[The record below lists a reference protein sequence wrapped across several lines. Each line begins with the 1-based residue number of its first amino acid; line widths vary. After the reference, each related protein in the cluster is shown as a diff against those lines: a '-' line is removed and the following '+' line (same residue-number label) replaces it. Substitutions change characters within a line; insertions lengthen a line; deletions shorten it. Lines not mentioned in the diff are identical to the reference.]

1 MSKIRQ
7 RTKNLLLAGLT
18 GATVTGVLA
27 TAVIGY
33 SWYKFQQT
41 KEAEELAAQQARKT
55 VLVVK
60 TDTPAGAPLSPE
72 DLVQKDMP
80 KDVIPVDVIDPKDT
94 IRKYA
99 KIDLH
104 ANTVLTTSM
113 LYEEGTTPKDLRNQE
128 FKLIQIPGDAKV
140 GQFVDVR
147 IKFPTGQ
154 DYILL
159 AKKKVESL
167 NGGVVVMQLGEKE
180 ILSFSSAIV
189 DAYLNNAQIY
199 ALTYV
204 EPTLQEPAIPTYPP
218 NANVLD
224 LMQTDPNLVQV
235 ATHELERRLRDQ
247 LEKDLSQLDPSQ
259 KLKVPNNTP
268 ATGGTQPSNA
278 SSSAPSIAVGGSP
291 TQSTIFKDS
300 SNTVVHP

>member
-1 MSKIRQ
+1 M
-7 RTKNLLLAGLT
+7 
-18 GATVTGVLA
+18 
-27 TAVIGY
+27 
-33 SWYKFQQT
+33 
-41 KEAEELAAQQARKT
+41 
-55 VLVVK
+55 
-60 TDTPAGAPLSPE
+60 
-72 DLVQKDMP
+72 
-80 KDVIPVDVIDPKDT
+80 
-94 IRKYA
+94 
-99 KIDLH
+99 
-104 ANTVLTTSM
+104 
-113 LYEEGTTPKDLRNQE
+113 
-128 FKLIQIPGDAKV
+128 
-140 GQFVDVR
+140 DVR

-167 NGGVVVMQLGEKE
+167 NGGVVVMRLGEQE

-218 NANVLD
+218 NAKVLD
-224 LMQTDPNLVQV
+224 LMQTDPNLVHV

-259 KLKVPNNTP
+259 KQKVPNTP
-268 ATGGTQPSNA
+268 TTGRAQTSNPSV
-278 SSSAPSIAVGGSP
+278 SAPSVAAGGSP